1 MWIIADILIIAIV
14 AFFVYSSLKR
24 GFVKSIM
31 GSVSRIATII
41 LVFNFSAP
49 FGAYLGESAIGD
61 AVRSKIDDKLQIAY
75 EQSEDDGDVQSLI
88 DNMKLPDFISAEIAG
103 TNTIAD
109 NVADG
114 MREVVFNTVMK
125 VVAGVILY
133 IILRILFMFIIWGLG
148 MIVRLPVIGGIDK
161 SLGIVAGVVN
171 AVIVV
176 GILTLAVAFF
186 APSDATDSIGN
197 TFIFKYVYY
206 IMLQFMA

>member
-31 GSVSRIATII
+31 GSISRIATII

-75 EQSEDDGDVQSLI
+75 EQSEDDSDVQSVI

-114 MREVVFNTVMK
+114 MREVVFNAVMK

-133 IILRILFMFIIWGLG
+133 IILRILFIFIIWGLG

-186 APSDATDSIGN
+186 APSDAIDSIGN